1 MRDSREKGAGI
12 RDQDP
17 PFQTLDLHIVINDT
31 VIDQKP
37 EITLLGVTLD
47 DQLSFLSDISNVCRK
62 ASSQTGVLLRL
73 RNLIPTSAN

>member
-1 MRDSREKGAGI
+1 M
-12 RDQDP
+12 
-17 PFQTLDLHIVINDT
+17 INDT

-37 EITLLGVTLD
+37 EITLLRVTLD
-47 DQLSFLSDISNVCRK
+47 DQLSFLSHISNVCRK